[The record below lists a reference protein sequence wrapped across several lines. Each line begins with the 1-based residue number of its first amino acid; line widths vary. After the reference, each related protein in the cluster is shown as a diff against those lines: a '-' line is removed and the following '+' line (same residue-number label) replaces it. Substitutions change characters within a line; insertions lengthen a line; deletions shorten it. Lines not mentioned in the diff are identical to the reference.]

1 MISSNTTSHKAVVF
15 SRHLLRLYPSSCLYT
30 RIFIFFLF
38 DVGGRGRSCNCGIF
52 ILEYKSGEGLRIK
65 FWASLLRV
73 WLASGNL
80 SVLQFES
87 QLQSILLCHPLLSL
101 PSIFLYQD
109 PLCLSLSAA
118 CETLRFFSLC
128 YVEQLC
134 ILSFLIYDYSL
145 IKRYSIP
152 WEILPTVFLSF
163 CIYTIS

>member
-1 MISSNTTSHKAVVF
+1 M
-15 SRHLLRLYPSSCLYT
+15 
-30 RIFIFFLF
+30 FIFFLF
-38 DVGGRGRSCNCGIF
+38 DGGGGRGCNYGIF

-80 SVLQFES
+80 SILQFES
-87 QLQSILLCHPLLSL
+87 QPQSILLCHPLLSL

-128 YVEQLC
+128 YAEQCC
-134 ILSFLIYDYSL
+134 ILYLLTYGYSL
-145 IKRYSIP
+145 IKTFHSLGNFANSISFLLHIYNLL
-152 WEILPTVFLSF
+152 ILITVL
-163 CIYTIS
+163 